1 MPTTLFS
8 VFLPLPSR
16 YGQYATP
23 TSALCALEPKVI
35 LKNSLSLHPI
45 SPMYHSIPL
54 PVPLRGP
61 LLLFSTL
68 AQNFTIEG
76 EGEGEGEGETEF
88 TCEDFKVGKCK
99 GQKLVDGVT
108 MPLVLQPP
116 GEPKN
121 SNDMQS
127 LLLAL
132 EKNND
137 WFKQMIIKNGA
148 VLLRG
153 FNVRNAEDFNDVVQT
168 FRWDHVPYVGP
179 ALRTSVFKQIWTANE
194 GPLSETIAFHHEM
207 VLMKPYPEYVMFF
220 CEVPPPEG
228 GETPIGP
235 SCRVAERMME
245 EFPEAVKE
253 MEEKGLKYT
262 FIAPPQTATSTFTG
276 RSWPEFLGSPDPAEA
291 VKKAKA
297 NADIDVE
304 WLPDRSAHLTLAPR
318 PLTMVFEGRKERK
331 VWFNL
336 IHLMYNKEVAS
347 VTMMDGTEI
356 PEKIVRRIE
365 EIIEEESIQFRW
377 EKGDVLFLDNLAVYH
392 GRRPSLPPRKVLVAT
407 CKVASV

>member
-1 MPTTLFS
+1 MEL
-8 VFLPLPSR
+8 
-16 YGQYATP
+16 
-23 TSALCALEPKVI
+23 I
-35 LKNSLSLHPI
+35 
-45 SPMYHSIPL
+45 
-54 PVPLRGP
+54 
-61 LLLFSTL
+61 
-68 AQNFTIEG
+68 
-76 EGEGEGEGETEF
+76 
-88 TCEDFKVGKCK
+88 TCVDFKVGKCQ

-108 MPLVLQPP
+108 MPLVVQPP
-116 GEPKN
+116 EEPKN

-137 WFKQMIIKNGA
+137 WFKQMIIKNSA

-168 FRWDHVPYVGP
+168 FQWDHVPYMGP
-179 ALRTSVFKQIWTANE
+179 A
-194 GPLSETIAFHHEM
+194 
-207 VLMKPYPEYVMFF
+207 MKPYPEYVMFF

-245 EFPEAVKE
+245 EFPDAVKE

-262 FIAPPQTATSTFTG
+262 FMVPPQAASTFTG

-291 VKKAKA
+291 VKKY
-297 NADIDVE
+297 IT
-304 WLPDRSAHLTLAPR
+304 WLPDGSAHLTLAPR
-318 PLTMVFEGRKERK
+318 PLTKVFEGRKGRK

-336 IHLMYNKEVAS
+336 IHLMYNKKVAS

-365 EIIEEESIQFRW
+365 EIIEGESIQFRW
-377 EKGDVLFLDNLAVYH
+377 EKGDILFLDNLAVYH

-407 CKVASV
+407 CKVASI

>member
-1 MPTTLFS
+1 MPTTLIS

-16 YGQYATP
+16 YATP
-23 TSALCALEPKVI
+23 TPALGALETKTI
-35 LKNSLSLHPI
+35 LKNSRSLHPI
-45 SPMYHSIPL
+45 SPMYHSISL
-54 PVPLRGP
+54 PVSLRGP
-61 LLLFSTL
+61 LPLFSAL
-68 AQNFTIEG
+68 VPNFTIEG
-76 EGEGEGEGETEF
+76 ESTEMEV

-116 GEPKN
+116 EEPKN
-121 SNDMQS
+121 NNDMQS

-235 SCRVAERMME
+235 SCRVAKRMME

-262 FIAPPQTATSTFTG
+262 FRAPPQTTTSTFTG

-304 WLPDRSAHLTLAPR
+304 WLPDGSAHLTLAPR
-318 PLTMVFEGRKERK
+318 PLTMVFEGRKGRK

-336 IHLMYNKEVAS
+336 IHLMYNKELAS

-377 EKGDVLFLDNLAVYH
+377 EKGDILFLDNLAVYH